1 MEIRNYPLKRQTDP
15 INKKEEVRKSEDKHI
30 DQDFNGYPH
39 SPARE
44 EVINPRTNDD
54 YETATGGE
62 NKSTYSTSGGNRDEG
77 QIENKEV
84 DNGSAGAFEETER
97 VGHDR
102 DQARFIDKNRG
113 SRSKVY

>member
-1 MEIRNYPLKRQTDP
+1 MEIRSYPLKRQTDP
-15 INKKEEVRKSEDKHI
+15 IDKKEEVRKSEDKHI

-44 EVINPRTNDD
+44 EVIDPQTKDE

-62 NKSTYSTSGGNRDEG
+62 NKSTYSTSRGNRDEG
-77 QIENKEV
+77 QTGHKEV

-97 VGHDR
+97 VDHDQDR
-102 DQARFIDKNRG
+102 GRFIDKNRG
-113 SRSKVY
+113 NRSKVY